1 MTVLTS
7 LRRFASMIVLFAAVM
22 LLWALPVSEYWI
34 NQANLIGIYAIVV
47 VGLVL
52 LTGAAGVTSFGQAAF
67 VGIGAY
73 TAGYLTT
80 AIHLNPFVSLVVVIL
95 VTGLVAAILSVVTM
109 RLSGH
114 FLPLGTLAWG
124 LSIFF
129 LFGNLDVLGKY
140 DGLTEIPPLGIG
152 PITFASGRDML
163 PLIWAVVAFS
173 MMMVNNLIDSR
184 SGRAI
189 RAFSISPDLA
199 GAMGVDGARDR
210 LKVFVLAAI
219 LAGVS
224 GWLYAHLQRTV
235 SPTPF
240 SANASIEYLFMAVV
254 GGLGSVWGAIVGASL
269 ILVTKDILQRVM
281 PYFTNQT
288 GTYELIVFGG
298 LLVLL
303 LQSSVG
309 GVWSLLARLRS
320 GAGQHAA
327 LPISHRATSELLA
340 YQQRPEPGSEVLRV
354 ESVSKRFAGLTAVD
368 NMSFSVGAG
377 EILGLI
383 GPNGAGKSTL
393 FNIISGTLT
402 ASGGRV
408 LLQGEDIT
416 RLPSHDIAARRLSR
430 SFQHVKIHPD
440 MSVLENVAL
449 GAHLR
454 GRFGHLRSMIRMNR
468 REETSL
474 LTEASVHLRRVG
486 LGDVGGQP
494 ASALALGQQRTLE
507 IARSLAAD
515 PVLLLLD
522 EPAAGLRYNE
532 KQKLAALLKDLS
544 LAGLTI
550 VLVEHDMEF
559 VMGLSDRIVV
569 MEFGRKLTEGE
580 PLEVQNNPAVIEAYL
595 GAVE

>member
-1 MTVLTS
+1 
-7 LRRFASMIVLFAAVM
+7 
-22 LLWALPVSEYWI
+22 
-34 NQANLIGIYAIVV
+34 
-47 VGLVL
+47 
-52 LTGAAGVTSFGQAAF
+52 
-67 VGIGAY
+67 
-73 TAGYLTT
+73 
-80 AIHLNPFVSLVVVIL
+80 
-95 VTGLVAAILSVVTM
+95 
-109 RLSGH
+109 
-114 FLPLGTLAWG
+114 
-124 LSIFF
+124 
-129 LFGNLDVLGKY
+129 
-140 DGLTEIPPLGIG
+140 
-152 PITFASGRDML
+152 
-163 PLIWAVVAFS
+163 
-173 MMMVNNLIDSR
+173 
-184 SGRAI
+184 
-189 RAFSISPDLA
+189 
-199 GAMGVDGARDR
+199 MGVDGARDR
-210 LKVFVLAAI
+210 LKVFVFAAV
-219 LAGVS
+219 LAGVG

-269 ILVTKDILQRVM
+269 ILVTKDILQRVT

-309 GVWSLLARLRS
+309 GVWSFLARLRS
-320 GAGQHAA
+320 RAAHHAA
-327 LPISHRATSELLA
+327 VRISHLATGEMLA
-340 YQQRPEPGSEVLRV
+340 HRQRPERGSEVLRV
-354 ESVSKRFAGLTAVD
+354 ESVSKKFAGLTAVD
-368 NMSFSVGAG
+368 NVSFSVGAG

-383 GPNGAGKSTL
+383 GPNGAGKSTM
-393 FNIISGTLT
+393 FNIISGTLM

-408 LLQGEDIT
+408 LLQGEDVT
-416 RLPSHDIAARRLSR
+416 RLPGREIAARRLSR

-454 GRFGHLRSMIRMNR
+454 GGLGHLRSMIRMNR

-474 LTEASVHLRRVG
+474 LTEARVHLRRLG
-486 LGDVGGQP
+486 LGDVEDQP
-494 ASALALGQQRTLE
+494 AGALALGQQRTLE

-532 KQKLAALLKDLS
+532 KQKLAVLLKELS
-544 LAGLTI
+544 LAGLAI

-569 MEFGRKLTEGE
+569 MEFGRKLTEGGA
-580 PLEVQNNPAVIEAYL
+580 LEVQKNPAVIEAYL
-595 GAVE
+595 GAAE